1 VVVLFFAGLFGV
13 PAATAFRL
21 EGFAPSVR
29 HRKQSLD
36 ALLHPFG
43 RVEHVDAEHSRAL
56 WKSVRDAKPFWVGAP
71 AGELPLWRVSTAP
84 ARGGELAATLAPG
97 TLWFYDWAGGLI
109 WIAMPPSDDAGATSI
124 RRAVARVGGH
134 ATLVRAP
141 AAVRAAVDVFEPQ
154 PPALAA
160 VTKRVKEG
168 FDPKGVLNPGRMWAG
183 V

>member
-1 VVVLFFAGLFGV
+1 
-13 PAATAFRL
+13 
-21 EGFAPSVR
+21 VR
-29 HRKQSLD
+29 HRKQALD
-36 ALLHPFG
+36 ALLKSHGP
-43 RVEHVDAEHSRAL
+43 VEHVDAEHSRAL

-71 AGELPLWRVSTAP
+71 AGEFPLWRVSTAP
-84 ARGGELAATLAPG
+84 ARGAEFASALAPG
-97 TLWFYDWAGGLI
+97 ALRFYDWAGGLL
-109 WIAMPPSDDAGATSI
+109 WIALPPSDDAGAASI

-154 PPALAA
+154 PAALAA